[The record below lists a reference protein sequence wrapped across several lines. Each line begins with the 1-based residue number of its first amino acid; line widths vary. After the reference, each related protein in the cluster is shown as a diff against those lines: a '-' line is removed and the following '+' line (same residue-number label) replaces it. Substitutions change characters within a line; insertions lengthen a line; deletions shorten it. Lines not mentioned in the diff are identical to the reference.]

1 MKIPMQKL
9 FTYLLLLFTTLCVPN
24 RMLGQDSIETL
35 KYNSKKI
42 SKISR
47 EIEQSYN
54 SSDELNTAKNYEK
67 LADVYA
73 EKEEKPKV
81 EEYLKKALAIYTK
94 LNLTADKARVGRNL
108 AKVQE
113 LLGKFDEASKNYD
126 LLKKES
132 SDETEYNIN
141 DNDAKRVLNNSNPQ
155 VQTSYSNSNIKLFQ
169 KRGNTDEIA
178 DAYIQQAQMNTL
190 QNNSVVALENYDS
203 ALKYTP
209 NSVEQIKIKD
219 EIAAIYINN
228 NNSDKA
234 KEIKNQLI
242 LDAQQSQD
250 AGTEIRQKQSLAKIY
265 FAEKNTEKAIL
276 LLQESYEK
284 SLESNNTI
292 EAKKSLESLIKYY
305 QDSGDYKKSIELYGQ
320 FLKNLE
326 QLVKSDSSLMDTKLL
341 LDTEEKINQLEK
353 EKNLQDE
360 LIEKKNTF
368 NYLLIG
374 VILLVLVFLL
384 FLIKAFYSVKTKNKE
399 IALQSLRREMNPHF
413 IFNSLNSVNQFIA
426 ENNELEAN
434 KYLSSYSNLMRQTME
449 NSNKDFIS
457 LSNEIELIKKYL
469 DLEHLRFKEKFDYQ
483 LIIDEKIDTETTLV
497 PNMIIQ
503 PQLENAIWHGLRY
516 KEEKGILE
524 IKFSREDTTICIEI
538 SDDGIGLKKSKELKT
553 LNQKSHESRGL
564 NNTMER
570 IKLLNELYHKNI
582 QLKISEK
589 TEKGTQGT
597 IVKIIFPL
605 IYKT

>member
-1 MKIPMQKL
+1 MYNHRSLIYLFSL
-9 FTYLLLLFTTLCVPN
+9 FT
-24 RMLGQDSIETL
+24 MLITCQQGVAQDSVDYEMGTN
-35 KYNSKKI
+35 KKVNSI
-42 SKISR
+42 STKL
-47 EIEQSYN
+47 EQSYRSN
-54 SSDELNTAKNYEK
+54 DEPNIAKNYEE
-67 LADVYA
+67 LAETFSKQLD
-73 EKEEKPKV
+73 
-81 EEYLKKALAIYTK
+81 YLKAEDYYKKSLAIYTK
-94 LNLTADKARVGRNL
+94 LKRKEDKARVSRNL

-113 LLGKFDEASKNYD
+113 EQGKTNDAIKNYE
-126 LLKKES
+126 LAKEES
-132 SDETEYNIN
+132 IDKTGNTIN
-141 DNDAKRVLNNSNPQ
+141 SNDANRLLNSTNQ
-155 VQTSYSNSNIKLFQ
+155 AVQTSYSNSNIQIFKNKGDKQ
-169 KRGNTDEIA
+169 EVV
-178 DAYIQQAQMNTL
+178 DAYIQQAKSNIQQKDNT
-190 QNNSVVALENYDS
+190 S
-203 ALKYTP
+203 ALGNYNDALNYTDK

-219 EIAAIYINN
+219 ELANLYLENN
-228 NNSDKA
+228 NTDKA
-234 KEIKNQLI
+234 KEIKNELI
-242 LDAQQSQD
+242 ADAQQAKD
-250 AGTEIRQKQSLAKIY
+250 ANTEITQKQSLATIY
-265 FAEKNTEKAIL
+265 FSEKNNTQAIL
-276 LLQESYEK
+276 LLQESYDK
-284 SLESNNTI
+284 AIESFNTM
-292 EAKKSLESLIKYY
+292 EAKKSLEALIKYY
-305 QDSGDYKKSIELYGQ
+305 QEVGDYKKSIELYGQ
-320 FLKNLE
+320 FFKILE
-326 QLVKSDSSLMDTKLL
+326 HLVKSDSSLVDIKLL
-341 LDTEEKINQLEK
+341 AATEEKISQLEK
-353 EKNLQDE
+353 EKGLQDQ

-368 NYLLIG
+368 NYMLIG
-374 VILLVLVFLL
+374 GIFLAFTFL
-384 FLIKAFYSVKTKNKE
+384 AFLIKAFYSVKTKNKE

-524 IKFSREDTTICIEI
+524 IKFSLEDKNICIEI

-564 NNTMER
+564 NNTLER
-570 IKLLNELYHKNI
+570 IKLLNQLYHKNI

-589 TEKGTQGT
+589 TEKGSSGT
-597 IVKIIFPL
+597 IVKILFPL